1 MINRLRNSRGWQIA
15 LVTSVV
21 LFAVLVSDVSGR
33 MSILRRMHQEKTRLS
48 QELALAHLEHE
59 SLRADLRSVQSDGYL
74 DEWARVEARLTRPGE
89 VAIIPVVAD
98 QVQLPQFG
106 LEPTPDE
113 EENAT
118 SNPDQWRHLFFE
130 VSKNP

>member
-21 LFAVLVSDVSGR
+21 LFAILVSDVSGR
-33 MSILRRMHQEKTRLS
+33 MSILRRMHQEKARLS
-48 QELALAHLEHE
+48 QELALARTEHE
-59 SLRADLRSVQSDGYL
+59 SLRADLRSVQSDRYL

-89 VAIIPVVAD
+89 VAIIPVMAD
-98 QVQLPQFG
+98 QIQLPQFG

-113 EENAT
+113 EENPV
-118 SNPDQWRHLFFE
+118 SNPDQWRRLFFE
-130 VSKNP
+130 VPKDP

>member
-118 SNPDQWRHLFFE
+118 SNPDQWRRLFFE
-130 VSKNP
+130 ASKNP